1 MKKTQNSTMNESTAD
16 CRTKNKNSTIKKEGN
31 MLAFA
36 TPPTLAPAQKRK
48 NTAASPQKNPS
59 KTVSARLEAR
69 VPQHVLSL
77 VKQAAEAENSTVTD
91 FVVHHLSAAAQDV
104 LLDQTFFTLSEEQMN
119 AFEVAMTAPMS
130 ENSAL
135 QKLLTSKSPWE
146 K

>member
-1 MKKTQNSTMNESTAD
+1 
-16 CRTKNKNSTIKKEGN
+16 
-31 MLAFA
+31 MLALA
-36 TPPTLAPAQKRK
+36 TPTPRTTTQKRK
-48 NTAASPQKNPS
+48 STVSSQKKQS
-59 KTVSARLEAR
+59 KVTSARLEAR
-69 VPQHVLSL
+69 VPTHVMSL
-77 VKQAAEAENSTVTD
+77 VKQAAEVRNSTVTD

-104 LLDQTFFTLSEEQMN
+104 LLDQTFFTLSEEQMT

>member
-1 MKKTQNSTMNESTAD
+1 
-16 CRTKNKNSTIKKEGN
+16 

-36 TPPTLAPAQKRK
+36 TPHPLTPAQKRRS
-48 NTAASPQKNPS
+48 TASTQKKPS
-59 KTVSARLEAR
+59 AVVSARLEAR

-77 VKQAAEAENSTVTD
+77 VKQAAEVENSTVTD
-91 FVVHHLSAAAQDV
+91 FIVHHLSAAAQDV
-104 LLDQTFFTLSEEQMN
+104 LLDQTFFTLSEEQMK

-130 ENSAL
+130 ENAAL